1 MAQRFYK
8 THNFKAILY
17 KHENN
22 LLGDV
27 TAEAP
32 REGDVVVVVVDD
44 GDPTPVEARAAE
56 AAAACAAAAA

>member
-1 MAQRFYK
+1 MTQRFYE
-8 THNFKAILY
+8 TSNLKAIPF
-17 KHENN
+17 KHKNN
-22 LLGDV
+22 LLDDV

-56 AAAACAAAAA
+56 AAAA